1 MNSNYIL
8 REISLAVFIVKQKNL
23 CQYAENQ
30 IAIDPET
37 EKCEQACSWF
47 TCLCNIR
54 ATELPLSSI
63 VDEIN
68 NIFVDDTKKI
78 VVK

>member
-1 MNSNYIL
+1 M
-8 REISLAVFIVKQKNL
+8 VKQKNF

-30 IAIDPET
+30 IAIDLEI

-47 TCLCNIR
+47 TCSCNVR
-54 ATELPLSSI
+54 TKELPLSSI

-78 VVK
+78 VVKWN